1 MKKNYSTPG
10 SSSFTLDRQYVEF
23 ERMRGTRSH
32 ADLGSGP
39 TTSSFSRTSSL
50 ADLAYVALPG
60 LTSRVSRNNSVVSL
74 AHLSDAFSEMPE
86 NESPVS
92 VEARISRPLAQ
103 SVGVALLSTLLY
115 GYNNGNLNTPAISIR
130 ASVGIP
136 SNALTPEGVSVP
148 IPANDTL
155 WGFVISIYC
164 LGALMGCNSSS
175 QLADRW
181 GRKTFLLW
189 NSMIFVVG
197 GLLEASACLPECAPT

>member
-50 ADLAYVALPG
+50 ADLAYVARPG

-92 VEARISRPLAQ
+92 VETQISRPLAQ

-115 GYNNGNLNTPAISIR
+115 GYNNRNLNTPAI
-130 ASVGIP
+130 
-136 SNALTPEGVSVP
+136 
-148 IPANDTL
+148 
-155 WGFVISIYC
+155 
-164 LGALMGCNSSS
+164 
-175 QLADRW
+175 
-181 GRKTFLLW
+181 
-189 NSMIFVVG
+189 
-197 GLLEASACLPECAPT
+197 